1 MIKVSIIIPV
11 YRSMKY
17 LAECLNSVLRQELQ
31 KMEIICIDD
40 ASDDDCA
47 VILDEYASKD
57 QRIKVIHL
65 PENRGQEH
73 ARNLGLKEACGKYVY
88 FLDSDDEIAES
99 ALKELYDYAENEQLD
114 GIFFDSR
121 AVAENETL
129 AKRNRFYL
137 EKRTGVYPDCATSGR
152 ELFSCLVQNN
162 EWAVYVQRQFW
173 RRDYLLQ
180 SDICFPEG
188 IIHGDELFSA
198 AAILKAE
205 RVRYI
210 PKQYAVYCFR
220 SNSIT
225 NTKSP
230 YQDVV
235 GYFTDYCKLT
245 AILAEIP
252 YLREAAFNAAHL
264 RDLTVRYYN
273 KLSKEEQRRNL
284 FANQPLE
291 REYAFFLGE
300 LETLQA
306 ENEVYRE
313 KFSSIHEYAS
323 VVVYGAGTI
332 AELFTRRL
340 LASGKS
346 IDRYVVSEG
355 QYHPESFCNRLVFN
369 YHELDMKEN
378 ETIVI
383 AMNAEQAS
391 KVSEQLLRDKI
402 DHFIY
407 NGRTLCQIQTRKQ

>member
-31 KMEIICIDD
+31 KTEIICIDD
-40 ASDDDCA
+40 ASDDNCA

-65 PENRGQEH
+65 PENHGQEH
-73 ARNLGLKEACGKYVY
+73 ARNLGLKTACGKYVY
-88 FLDSDDEIAES
+88 FLDSDDEISES
-99 ALKELYDYAENEQLD
+99 ALKELYDYAENEHLD

-121 AVAENETL
+121 TVAENEAL
-129 AKRNRFYL
+129 AKRNRFYQ
-137 EKRTGVYPDCATSGR
+137 EKRTGVYPGYATSGR
-152 ELFSCLVQNN
+152 ELFSCFVQNN
-162 EWAVYVQRQFW
+162 EWEVYVQRQFW

-180 SDICFPEG
+180 SDTCFPED
-188 IIHGDELFSA
+188 IIHGDELFSV

-210 PKQYAVYCFR
+210 PKQYAIYRFR
-220 SNSIT
+220 SDSIT

-230 YQDVV
+230 YQDVI
-235 GYFTDYCKLT
+235 GYFTDYCILT
-245 AILAEIP
+245 AMLAEMP

-264 RDLTVRYYN
+264 RDLTVRYYK
-273 KLSKEEQRRNL
+273 KLSKEEQGRNL

-407 NGRTLCQIQTRKQ
+407 DGRTLCQVQTRKQ